1 MEDTATYTEEEL
13 KSSDNDAQPWLAMIE
28 DAEKAFEDY
37 NDRADKID
45 KLYSSLAELASNAR
59 DREFQ
64 LFWANVEVLKPSI
77 YSRPPVPVCVPK
89 FKDRRPLYRVSSELL
104 ERCSVV
110 AFDIADIDTVMRL
123 IRDDVA
129 VVGRGVPWV
138 RYESD
143 KGEKVCVEHL
153 DRKDFLH
160 NPARKWPEVCW
171 VARRA
176 WLTEGKAEKRFG
188 KEKAEHL
195 TYELRR
201 EDKENGAATKVQ
213 QAPVWEIWHKD
224 ENKVVWVSPGCNV
237 ILDQSEPHLKLEGF
251 FPCPKPAYS
260 TVQRGSLIPVP
271 DVVYYRDQLE
281 EINELTGRIHAL
293 SQSLKVRGFYPAGKS
308 DIGDAVE
315 TALKSLDDRQVL
327 VPVSNWAAF
336 GGTTGDPIVWL
347 PIEMI
352 ATVVTGLVELR
363 RQIIEDVYQIMGL
376 SDIMRGST
384 EEDETATAQQI
395 KVQYGSV
402 RVRDKQNE
410 LVRVARDINRIACE
424 IMAENFKQKTLLEM
438 SQMQVPTNAEIRQ
451 QVEAIEAN
459 AEQTFQKKVQ
469 EAQSNPE
476 LMQQA
481 QQNPEAAQQKIMELQ
496 QEVIAGAKAEI
507 EKLQAKPT
515 IEQVMAFLRDNRIRP
530 FVLDI
535 ETDST
540 IQPDEDAEKQRRTE
554 FMQVMNQTLVSL
566 NEMITVQPAAAPFA
580 AQLLKFAMAPFRAGR
595 ELEGAVEEFAD
606 QMVEQA
612 KQPKPNPEAEALQ
625 AEHELKR
632 EELQSKVQ
640 IEAAK
645 LQADQQG
652 QEEERQAKAE
662 EHQAKMA
669 ELQAKIEMER
679 QKAQLELQKLQMEIA
694 AKQEELQIKRETMQV
709 DAQAK
714 AQQAQIQ
721 TESAQQ
727 QAAIQSQSAQ
737 QQADIKAQQAEQQ
750 AMHSEQEFEQK
761 TAMNEQAFRSKQQQ
775 PRP

>member
-28 DAEKAFEDY
+28 DAEKAFQDY

-45 KLYSSLAELASNAR
+45 KLYSSLADLASNAR

-110 AFDIADIDTVMRL
+110 AFDLADIDTVMRL

-129 VVGRGVPWV
+129 VVGRGVSWL
-138 RYESD
+138 RYDSE
-143 KGEKVCVEHL
+143 GYRTEKVCIEHL

-160 NPARKWPEVCW
+160 NPARNWTEVCW

-176 WLTEGKAEKRFG
+176 WMTEKKAEKRFG
-188 KEKAEHL
+188 KKKAEEL
-195 TYELRR
+195 CYELRR
-201 EDKENGAATKVQ
+201 EDKENGAATKVK

-237 ILDQSEPHLKLEGF
+237 ILDQNEPHLKLEGF
-251 FPCPKPAYS
+251 FPCPRPAYS

-315 TALKSLDDRQVL
+315 AAVKSVDDRQIL

-336 GGTTGDPIVWL
+336 GGTNGDPIVWL
-347 PIEMI
+347 PIDQI
-352 ATVVTGLVELR
+352 ATVVQGLVELR

-384 EEDETATAQQI
+384 EKEETATAQQI

-424 IMAENFKQKTLLEM
+424 IMAENFKQQTLLEM
-438 SQMQVPTNAEIRQ
+438 SQMQIPTNAEIRK
-451 QVEAIEAN
+451 QVEAVEAQ
-459 AEQTFQKKVQ
+459 AEETFKAKVQ

-481 QQNPEAAQQKIMELQ
+481 QQNPEAAQQKLMELQ

-566 NEMITVQPAAAPFA
+566 NEMITAQPASAPFA

-612 KQPKPNPEAEALQ
+612 KQPKPSPEAEALQ
-625 AEHELKR
+625 AEQQLKR
-632 EELQSKVQ
+632 EELQAKTQ

-652 QEEERQAKAE
+652 KEEERQAKAE

-669 ELQAKIEMER
+669 ELQAKIDMER

-694 AKQEELQIKRETMQV
+694 AKQEELQIKRETMQI
-709 DAQAK
+709 DAQSK

-727 QAAIQSQSAQ
+727 QAAINAQSAQ

-750 AMHSEQEFEQK
+750 AAHSEQEFQQK
-761 TAMNEQAFRSKQQQ
+761 TAMNEQAFRQKSA
-775 PRP
+775 P